1 MAIMYDDGRLVLRH
15 PSPFRGGVGGG
26 VKRPQHHQAS
36 VDTALAI
43 VLDSA
48 ASLVSTGRTSS
59 MDTSDFKNG
68 IGIQLDGQIFTIV
81 EFQHVKPGKG
91 GAFVRTRLKNV
102 RSGAV
107 LEKTFR
113 AGEKME
119 QAILDRR
126 PMNYLY
132 NQDDEYFFMDMESYD
147 QISVPRTLIGDGVKY
162 LKEDTEVQV
171 LRHNDEVI
179 GVDIPFFMELEVIEA
194 DPGLRGDTA
203 SGGSKPARLETG
215 AVVQVPLFIGVGER
229 IRVDTRT
236 DSYLER
242 AK

>member
-1 MAIMYDDGRLVLRH
+1 LI
-15 PSPFRGGVGGG
+15 
-26 VKRPQHHQAS
+26 
-36 VDTALAI
+36 
-43 VLDSA
+43 
-48 ASLVSTGRTSS
+48 
-59 MDTSDFKNG
+59 DTSDFRNG
-68 IGIQLDGQIFTIV
+68 LGIELDGNVFTIV

-132 NQDDEYFFMDMESYD
+132 NQDDEYFFMDMETFD
-147 QISVPRTLIGDGVKY
+147 QISVPRALLGDSVKY
-162 LKEDTEVQV
+162 LKEETEVQV
-171 LRHNDEVI
+171 LRHNDQVI
-179 GVDIPFFMELEVIEA
+179 GVDIPLFMELEVVEA

-229 IRVDTRT
+229 IRVDTRNDT
-236 DSYLER
+236 YLER